1 MYNLDHQFE
10 LVKNEGK
17 AKETILCRSG
27 NKFLLNELKAELI
40 KLHNRNKYI
49 VRPEVMHI
57 TTAKLSGSLEKHQN
71 QHITNTN

>member
-49 VRPEVMHI
+49 VRPEVKRI
-57 TTAKLSGSLEKHQN
+57 K
-71 QHITNTN
+71 